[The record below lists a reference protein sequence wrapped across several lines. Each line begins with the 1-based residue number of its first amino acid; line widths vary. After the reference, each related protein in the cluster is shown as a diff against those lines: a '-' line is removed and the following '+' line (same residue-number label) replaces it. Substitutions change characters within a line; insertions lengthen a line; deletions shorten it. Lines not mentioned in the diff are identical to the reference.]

1 MLPIRSV
8 YFKIKG
14 KGEITLKADFL
25 ELVQENPTSFRLPGS
40 ETRTGKYYYGYKN
53 LRELK
58 RTVDLIDLKYFKS
71 QNNLRKDVPGSC
83 IIIDPNVE

>member
-1 MLPIRSV
+1 MLPIKSI

-14 KGEITLKADFL
+14 SKEIAVKADFL
-25 ELVQENPTSFRLPGS
+25 ELAEENPASFRLPGS
-40 ETRTGKYYYGYKN
+40 ETKTGKYYYGYKN

-58 RTVDLIDLKYFKS
+58 RVVDLIDLKYFKS
-71 QNNLRKDVPGSC
+71 QKNLRTDVPGSC